1 MSMAAAACVCAIVS
15 MPFWDEVVEVPGVNM
30 VEALLFELT
39 EGARS
44 KRLMLPALPIAGK
57 PGDMALRRGGDIGSR
72 GSIM

>member
-1 MSMAAAACVCAIVS
+1 MAAAAWVCAMLSIEC
-15 MPFWDEVVEVPGVNM
+15 WEEVVEVPGVKM

-72 GSIM
+72 GSMM